1 MTGIDSWG
9 QKGVE
14 LTTKTPTC
22 HIFSVNSVHYR
33 CSCAKNSRVQFFQRI
48 NGYSLLKR
56 GQADNQ
62 DTILLDIMHVA
73 GWGSHSN
80 RERLILQLANT
91 HCFTREH
98 FQCDYAK
105 FTCGCKTK
113 LKISTRISFNIQYQR
128 IPYCV
133 HGFAFLFIGLK
144 KSHTHMRWWCL
155 RQIWVVSSQ
164 YVVLFVSIKE
174 FIIVSRT
181 DASIVFVNGVITGT
195 GTDEQCIYIWLLLQE
210 GDTQWRLHV
219 RIYYIDIWSDCIG
232 YMDIWQMHL
241 SDCKWGYMIYKKI

>member
-1 MTGIDSWG
+1 
-9 QKGVE
+9 
-14 LTTKTPTC
+14 
-22 HIFSVNSVHYR
+22 
-33 CSCAKNSRVQFFQRI
+33 
-48 NGYSLLKR
+48 
-56 GQADNQ
+56 
-62 DTILLDIMHVA
+62 MHVA

-144 KSHTHMRWWCL
+144 KSHTHMQMFKTNMSCIFTVCSSLCIHKRIHHCVPNWCIHSVCQWSHYWHWNRRAMHIYLIITTRGRHTMKIACPNIL
-155 RQIWVVSSQ
+155 R
-164 YVVLFVSIKE
+164 
-174 FIIVSRT
+174 
-181 DASIVFVNGVITGT
+181 
-195 GTDEQCIYIWLLLQE
+195 
-210 GDTQWRLHV
+210 
-219 RIYYIDIWSDCIG
+219 YIDIWSDCIG